1 MYDRVQQK
9 GHYTFDF
16 QVRETKSSMLRSSFR
31 KKIATKQDAKTAKE
45 EVKDVKQEE
54 QEEVNTSGE
63 NESLMPALT
72 LREISYLMFR
82 IINIIFSFFC

>member
-1 MYDRVQQK
+1 
-9 GHYTFDF
+9 
-16 QVRETKSSMLRSSFR
+16 MLRSSFR

-63 NESLMPALT
+63 NGSLMPALT
-72 LREISYLMFR
+72 LWKNLLFDVSDY
-82 IINIIFSFFC
+82 

>member
-1 MYDRVQQK
+1 
-9 GHYTFDF
+9 
-16 QVRETKSSMLRSSFR
+16 MLRSSFR

>member
-1 MYDRVQQK
+1 
-9 GHYTFDF
+9 
-16 QVRETKSSMLRSSFR
+16 MLRSSFR
-31 KKIATKQDAKTAKE
+31 KKITTKQDAKTAKE

>member
-1 MYDRVQQK
+1 
-9 GHYTFDF
+9 
-16 QVRETKSSMLRSSFR
+16 MLRSSFR

-63 NESLMPALT
+63 NGSLMPALT
-72 LREISYLMFR
+72 LREESLI
-82 IINIIFSFFC
+82 